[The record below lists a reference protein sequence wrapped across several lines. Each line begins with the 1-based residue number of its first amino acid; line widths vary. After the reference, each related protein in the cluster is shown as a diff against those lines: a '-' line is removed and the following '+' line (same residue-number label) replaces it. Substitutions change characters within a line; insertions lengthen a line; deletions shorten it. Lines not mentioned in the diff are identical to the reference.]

1 MTDDKCISADR
12 LMAFISS
19 EAEERQSAFKP
30 TDSAAQRAA
39 DIAFIE
45 GLETVAQYV
54 IQAVGAKAA

>member
-1 MTDDKCISADR
+1 MNEDRCISADR
-12 LMAFISS
+12 LMAYIQS

-39 DIAFIE
+39 DIAYIE
-45 GLETVAQYV
+45 GLEVVAQYV

>member
-1 MTDDKCISADR
+1 MSEGVCINADR